1 MPSSKPAAQLGAQAQ
16 CGVRGHSW
24 TIAGVKAAAG
34 SSARRPGP
42 LLMAISVHS
51 PAEPLVR
58 ARLAGINVVKV
69 RPTQK
74 ADVWAAELLRGSEQ
88 RHLAESKLYW
98 IASGAQHTASWGL
111 SMARMLG

>member
-24 TIAGVKAAAG
+24 TIAGVKAATG
-34 SSARRPGP
+34 TSARRPGP
-42 LLMAISVHS
+42 PLMAISVHS

-74 ADVWAAELLRGSEQ
+74 AAICARARSRRCRRPAIKTIKPIKLIKLINPAST
-88 RHLAESKLYW
+88 SKR
-98 IASGAQHTASWGL
+98 T
-111 SMARMLG
+111 